1 MVELNVEHFGG
12 IVAYGP
18 ETRIVMD
25 LQRNEAGTDRTLADH
40 ASCAMLPIDAD
51 DAQTLVGKTDEKA
64 VVELPQQSTALV
76 EHHGRKVGEK
86 EVRPVVGPDDH
97 NVGVPGDGLH
107 VHDVVVLEAAGVGS
121 GKDLQVAMAI
131 ESVET
136 TFGTNPHVAIG
147 TLAQGV
153 YLTTGEIGLD
163 SQEVGCGQV
172 MISIGRCEVANRL
185 DGDKG
190 EKKQEAIDDAAWS
203 ELAHQFFGMCSHKTG
218 QC

>member
-25 LQRNEAGTDRTLADH
+25 LQRNEAGTDRTFVDH
-40 ASCAMLPIDAD
+40 VSCAMLPIDAD
-51 DAQTLVGKTDEKA
+51 DAQTLVGKTDEEA
-64 VVELPQQSTALV
+64 VVELSQQSTALV

-86 EVRPVVGPDDH
+86 EVCPTEGLDEH
-97 NVGVPGDGLH
+97 NVGIACDGLH

-121 GKDLQVAMAI
+121 GKDLQVAMA
-131 ESVET
+131 VVAVQT
-136 TFGTNPHVAIG
+136 AFGADPHVAVG

-153 YLTTGEIGLD
+153 YLTAGEVGLD
-163 SQEVGCGQV
+163 TQEVGCGQV
-172 MISIGRCEVANRL
+172 MISIGRCEVANSL

-203 ELAHQFFGMCSHKTG
+203 ELAHQFFGM
-218 QC
+218 